1 MIVIGVPCIRISTM
15 LSLQYSRQQ
24 SSIPIQEFLCGIY
37 CCCCSLLSRG
47 FEPRSASETTA
58 RVYALNQPPAAAA
71 ASNYSEWVPARN
83 FLFPRLLVCFCL
95 PGFTSP
101 TVYKRR
107 NNLSSMVFV
116 SFHSEGASVLR
127 AFYWSGS
134 CYIMQPQIR
143 RYVFQ
148 LGYSVKKKCLLL
160 KTLRDLH

>member
-1 MIVIGVPCIRISTM
+1 MIVIGVPCIRTM

-24 SSIPIQEFLCGIY
+24 SSIPIQEFLCGVY
-37 CCCCSLLSRG
+37 CCCCCSLLSRG
-47 FEPRSASETTA
+47 FEPRSASETSE
-58 RVYALNQPPAAAA
+58 RVYALNQPPAAGAAAA

-116 SFHSEGASVLR
+116 SFHSEEEASVLR

-143 RYVFQ
+143 RYVFADIQ
-148 LGYSVKKKCLLL
+148 
-160 KTLRDLH
+160 